1 MRGNR
6 KDSSEIALNVDLHL
20 AVDRRQHDLIHER
33 AQRVCGLDPLPLV
46 VVLQGVVKLLDPL
59 AVLQCHAWVQQ
70 RWRFVGFGQEQFQF
84 LLTLLQLHHLRV
96 ERVSGA
102 TLQNQIE

>member
-20 AVDRRQHDLIHER
+20 AFDRRQHDLIHER
-33 AQRVCGLDPLPLV
+33 AQRVGGLNPLSFV
-46 VVLQGVVKLLDPL
+46 FVLQGVVELLDPL
-59 AVLQCHAWVQQ
+59 SVLQCHTRVQQ
-70 RWRFVGFGQEQFQF
+70 GWRFVGFSQEQFKF
-84 LLTLLQLHHLRV
+84 LLPFLNGHHLRV
-96 ERVSGA
+96 ERVSGP